1 MSTAS
6 RKPRYAVFDVGN
18 VLIEWS
24 PRFLFEKLIA
34 DPERLDW
41 FMANVWDGDLNL
53 ELDRGLPF
61 AEGIARLVAR
71 HPKWEAE
78 IRAYDTR
85 WDETAPRAI
94 TANVALLDELRALGV
109 PRYAITNFS
118 REKFAATRVRFRFLD
133 TFDGLVV
140 SAHEKLVKPDP
151 AIFHLLLDRY
161 GLEPQEGI
169 FIDDSARNV
178 DAAARLGFHTVHV
191 QPGVDVRQAVERLG
205 LIS

>member
-1 MSTAS
+1 MTRA
-6 RKPRYAVFDVGN
+6 RYAVFDVGN
-18 VLIEWS
+18 VLIEWN
-24 PRFLFEKLIA
+24 PRFLFETLIS
-34 DPERLDW
+34 DPCRLDW

-71 HPKWEAE
+71 HPNWETE

-94 TANVALLDELRALGV
+94 AANVGLLNELWTLGV

-118 REKFAATRVRFRFLD
+118 REKFAATRLRFPFLD

-140 SAHEKLVKPDP
+140 SAHERLVKPDP
-151 AIFHLLLDRY
+151 AIFYVLLDRY
-161 GLEPQEGI
+161 GLEAGEGV
-169 FIDDSARNV
+169 FIDDSARNIE
-178 DAAARLGFHTVHV
+178 AAAALGFHTVHV

-205 LIS
+205 LIN